1 MYNCLSKPIYFW
13 HKSLHIFLLYVINPR
28 MSNSICNS
36 CLVFK
41 CQNLP
46 ALEILALHLQALFP
60 IIAQAFS
67 FFPTRTAATKKTPE
81 TSDYLRSSRSP
92 NLRLDYNLIKSGPF
106 MFQDIYLPCDTAQIM
121 RSSERLLPELL
132 PDERSVHGTVSRIH
146 SQDRCCCRILQ
157 SLDLHHARH
166 RYLRAASD

>member
-1 MYNCLSKPIYFW
+1 MYNCLPKPIYFW

-46 ALEILALHLQALFP
+46 ALEILALHLQAVFP

-67 FFPTRTAATKKTPE
+67 FFSNQKGLFCRFLHSFSLPQQKKTPE

-92 NLRLDYNLIKSGPF
+92 NLRLDYDLIKSGPF

-146 SQDRCCCRILQ
+146 S
-157 SLDLHHARH
+157 
-166 RYLRAASD
+166 